1 MLMNSKKFNVY
12 KSAKYSYIA
21 SAILLVAGLV
31 MGIVLGL
38 NSTITISGSA
48 ILNSVLSVIIF
59 GIIALIYFSI
69 KYSFY
74 VGFTTLLAVFH
85 NTMLVTALVAIIR
98 IPVEESFM
106 MVLLAVCAIT
116 VVMCAMIL
124 GDKRT
129 DYHKT
134 TDRENLV
141 NELMASKLKTLLWVF
156 ISLLVVAVAF
166 IFTFEASMMNIIR
179 PLLVGL
185 VVCLY
190 SSIFMVTPFWGYFVK
205 EKKVRKQV
213 NLEEQ
218 DYVK

>member
-21 SAILLVAGLV
+21 SAILLIAGLV

-59 GIIALIYFSI
+59 AVIALIYFSI

-74 VGFTTLLAVFH
+74 AGSTTLLAVFH

-106 MVLLAVCAIT
+106 MVLLAVCSIT

-141 NELMASKLKTLLWVF
+141 NELMASKLKSLLWVF
-156 ISLLVVAVAF
+156 TSLLIVAIAF

>member
-1 MLMNSKKFNVY
+1 MNSKKFNVY
-12 KSAKYSYIA
+12 KSAIYCYII
-21 SAILLVAGLV
+21 SGLLLVAGLV

-38 NSTITISGSA
+38 NSSISISGSA
-48 ILNSVLSVIIF
+48 ILNNVLAVIIF
-59 GIIALIYFSI
+59 GLIALIYFSI

-74 VGFTTLLAVFH
+74 VGFTALLAVFH

-141 NELMASKLKTLLWVF
+141 NELMASKLKSILWVF
-156 ISLLVVAVAF
+156 GSLLVVTIAF
-166 IFTFEASMMNIIR
+166 IFTFEASMLNIIR

-190 SSIFMVTPFWGYFVK
+190 SSVFMVTPFWGYFVK

>member
-1 MLMNSKKFNVY
+1 MNSKKFNVY

-21 SAILLVAGLV
+21 SVILLVAGLV

-38 NSTITISGSA
+38 NSSISISGSA

-59 GIIALIYFSI
+59 GLIALIYFSV

-85 NTMLVTALVAIIR
+85 NAMLVTALVAIIR

-116 VVMCAMIL
+116 IVMCAMIL
-124 GDKRT
+124 GNKGT

-134 TDRENLV
+134 DNRENLV
-141 NELMASKLKTLLWVF
+141 NELMASKLKSIVLVF
-156 ISLLVVAVAF
+156 ASLLVVAVAF
-166 IFTFEASMMNIIR
+166 IFTFEASMINIIR

>member
-1 MLMNSKKFNVY
+1 MNSKKFNVY

-21 SAILLVAGLV
+21 STILLIAGLV

-59 GIIALIYFSI
+59 AVIALIYFSI

-106 MVLLAVCAIT
+106 MVLLAVCSIT

-141 NELMASKLKTLLWVF
+141 NELMASKLKSILWVF
-156 ISLLVVAVAF
+156 TSLLIVAIAF

-213 NLEEQ
+213 NLAEQ

>member
-59 GIIALIYFSI
+59 AVIALIYFSI

-98 IPVEESFM
+98 IPVEELFM

-141 NELMASKLKTLLWVF
+141 NELMASKLKSLLWVF
-156 ISLLVVAVAF
+156 TSLLVVTIAF

>member
-1 MLMNSKKFNVY
+1 MNSKKFNVY
-12 KSAKYSYIA
+12 KSAMYCYII
-21 SAILLVAGLV
+21 SGILLIAGLV

-38 NSTITISGSA
+38 NSSISISGSA
-48 ILNSVLSVIIF
+48 ILNSVLAVIIF
-59 GIIALIYFSI
+59 ALIALIYFSI
-69 KYSFY
+69 RYSFY

-85 NTMLVTALVAIIR
+85 NAMLTVALVAIIR

-124 GDKRT
+124 DDKRT

-134 TDRENLV
+134 DNREKLV
-141 NELMASKLKTLLWVF
+141 NELVASKLKALLLVF
-156 ISLLVVAVAF
+156 ASLLVVAVAF
-166 IFTFEASMMNIIR
+166 IFTFEASMINIIR

-190 SSIFMVTPFWGYFVK
+190 SSVFMVTPFWGYFVK